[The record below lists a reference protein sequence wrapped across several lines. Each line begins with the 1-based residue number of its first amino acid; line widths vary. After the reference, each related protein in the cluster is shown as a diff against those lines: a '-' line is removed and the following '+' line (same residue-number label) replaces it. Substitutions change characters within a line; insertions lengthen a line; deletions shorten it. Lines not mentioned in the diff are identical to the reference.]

1 MEPPEH
7 VLELANAC
15 VAAVANALKVELDFT
30 HETLPI
36 LDHYVS
42 QTKGPRDEILGLV
55 APMCGAYFGEVVRR
69 ALGPMRWHAPSDDYA
84 RFRLE
89 HELVFLH
96 VNPIGIALEAVLERD
111 AEGYGANLG
120 LLDRDRAEVGR
131 AVDLFGDVRED
142 DYYRFAVRYE
152 VLEQALTALLAKAGE
167 SPNPVAHAVYEA
179 AVEDAEDRELP
190 N

>member
-7 VLELANAC
+7 VVELANAC
-15 VAAVANALKVELDFT
+15 VVAVANALKIELDFSQD
-30 HETLPI
+30 TLPL

-42 QTKGPRDEILGLV
+42 QAKGPRDEILGLL

-69 ALGPMRWHAPSDDYA
+69 ALGSMRWHAPSDDYA
-84 RFRLE
+84 SYRLE

-120 LLDRDRAEVGR
+120 LLDKDRGDVAR
-131 AVDLFGDVRED
+131 AVDLYGDVREVD
-142 DYYRFAVRYE
+142 
-152 VLEQALTALLAKAGE
+152 
-167 SPNPVAHAVYEA
+167 
-179 AVEDAEDRELP
+179 
-190 N
+190 